1 MSHPHPAF
9 LGRPDIARPG
19 GSRAAGAA
27 AHQARP
33 VVGRPVSEAA
43 SVVADMRG
51 LVWALAGPLGH
62 GGDESAGS
70 LGARRESVWQAALDA
85 FATTP
90 TGGAQG
96 WLIAL
101 PPALSDDERDPGRA
115 RFAVSA
121 IDDRGRLADRSLVR
135 GLGWRTEHRF
145 TVRRWPATVLLSTSP
160 QGIAVV
166 TRHGFLRLPPVARRA
181 LRLHGGERLLLVA
194 ALDGRHLAVFT
205 ATAVEHMAAAYA
217 ITLTRKEPP

>member
-1 MSHPHPAF
+1 MSHSHPAF
-9 LGRPDIARPG
+9 LGRPDIRHPG

-27 AHQARP
+27 AHHARS

-62 GGDESAGS
+62 GGDESAGAV
-70 LGARRESVWQAALDA
+70 GARRESVWQAALDTL
-85 FATTP
+85 ATTP
-90 TGGAQG
+90 AGGAQG

-101 PPALSDDERDPGRA
+101 PPALSGERDPGHA

-135 GLGWRTEHRF
+135 GLGWRSEHRF
-145 TVRRWPATVLLSTSP
+145 TVRRWPATVLLSASS

-181 LRLHGGERLLLVA
+181 LRLQGGERLLLVA
-194 ALDGRHLAVFT
+194 ALDGAHLAVFT
-205 ATAVEHMAAAYA
+205 ATVVERMAAAYC
-217 ITLTRKEPP
+217 ITLARKEPW